1 MTITSS
7 VKLAGGTLSVC
18 GRTVL
23 SGVPAA
29 VAASSAA
36 AAGAV
41 DGVFIGADLAEPAS
55 HHVISLGTIRSGA
68 DTEEHEKKI
77 PFFRSIPLHID
88 SDFSWG

>member
-55 HHVISLGTIRSGA
+55 RHVISLGTLRFGA
-68 DTEEHEKKI
+68 VLTLGTRDFFFGHFFD
-77 PFFRSIPLHID
+77 PFHTHRL
-88 SDFSWG
+88 

>member
-1 MTITSS
+1 MTIASS

-23 SGVPAA
+23 SGVPDA

-36 AAGAV
+36 AGGAV

-55 HHVISLGTIRSGA
+55 RHVISLCTLRGVRFMA
-68 DTEEHEKKI
+68 C
-77 PFFRSIPLHID
+77 FRSKL
-88 SDFSWG
+88 W

>member
-1 MTITSS
+1 MTIASS
-7 VKLAGGTLSVC
+7 VKLAGGTLSVR

-36 AAGAV
+36 AV

-55 HHVISLGTIRSGA
+55 RHVISLGTLRSGA
-68 DTEEHEKKI
+68 DTGEHEKKNAI
-77 PFFRSIPLHID
+77 LSIH
-88 SDFSWG
+88 SVTH